1 MRSIARLAI
10 IGAMAVIGAALGL
23 AIAYRIH
30 GSLEQFPTAEQET
43 KVRVV
48 TTVLAAGLAIAE
60 VGLWQLLRRPV
71 RPLDRDGTSQDRARP
86 VA

>member
-1 MRSIARLAI
+1 MRPTARLAI
-10 IGAMAVIGAALGL
+10 MGAMAVIGVALGL
-23 AIAYRIH
+23 AIAYRLH
-30 GSLEQFPTAEQET
+30 GSLEQFPTAEQEA
-43 KVRVV
+43 KIRVV

-71 RPLDRDGTSQDRARP
+71 RAPDRDGVSQDSTRP